1 MENFVIH
8 IFGYGETQLITE
20 VESLKYETK
29 NLTKVEPLVDA
40 IWNLKPEDFSG
51 EKKYH
56 IINFFSKEDV
66 RWIDEN
72 SFKLKAEESLFTMID
87 ELITE
92 IKEYK
97 PN

>member
-8 IFGYGETQLITE
+8 IFGYGETQFITE

-29 NLTKVEPLVDA
+29 NLTKVEPLIDA
-40 IWNLKPEDFSG
+40 IWNFKPEDFSG

-56 IINFFSKEDV
+56 IINFFSKNDV

-72 SFKLKAEESLFTMID
+72 SFQLKEEESLSTMID

-92 IKEYK
+92 IKDYK

>member
-8 IFGYGETQLITE
+8 IFGYGETQFITNDK
-20 VESLKYETK
+20 SLKYETK
-29 NLTKVEPLVDA
+29 NLTKVEPLIDA
-40 IWNLKPEDFSG
+40 IWNLKPSDFSG

-56 IINFFSKEDV
+56 VINFFSKNDV

-72 SFKLKAEESLFTMID
+72 SFQLKEEESLSTMID

>member
-29 NLTKVEPLVDA
+29 NLIKVEPLVDA

-56 IINFFSKEDV
+56 IINFFSKNDV

-72 SFKLKAEESLFTMID
+72 YFQLKAEESLSTMID

-92 IKEYK
+92 IKDYK